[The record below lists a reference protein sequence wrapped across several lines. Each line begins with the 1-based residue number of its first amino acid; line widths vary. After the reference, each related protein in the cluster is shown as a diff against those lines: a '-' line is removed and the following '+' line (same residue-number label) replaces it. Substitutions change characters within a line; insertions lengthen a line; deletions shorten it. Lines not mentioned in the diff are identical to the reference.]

1 MSETPSEVSPCE
13 SQDLAE
19 LAVALEEDPGLGVPI
34 PGYGHRVW
42 KIRWPSRDLM
52 AGKRGGL
59 RVIYSWQRSE
69 PVVYLLLAYVKPRKG
84 DVTDQELDDALRE
97 AGL

>member
-1 MSETPSEVSPCE
+1 
-13 SQDLAE
+13 
-19 LAVALEEDPGLGVPI
+19 
-34 PGYGHRVW
+34 
-42 KIRWPSRDLM
+42 M